1 MVMLLAHKKHTSDQ
15 KARQSRFRR
24 RMKNLAIWTAF
35 LIAFTELVNALAE
48 LIQILVKL
56 LP

>member
-1 MVMLLAHKKHTSDQ
+1 MFLVHKKHTSDK
-15 KARQSRFRR
+15 KARQAKFKR

-35 LIAFTELVNALAE
+35 MLAFTELVNALAE
-48 LIQILVKL
+48 LIHTLVKL

>member
-1 MVMLLAHKKHTSDQ
+1 MLLAHKKHTSDK

-24 RMKNLAIWTAF
+24 RMKHLAIWTAF
-35 LIAFTELVNALAE
+35 LIAFAELVNALAE